1 MKKIRNINI
10 IFLLLIYIIDI
21 SSCIEEAPIEYDNLE
36 YLETKTYILNKT
48 EKNEMIFY
56 LKIKVDTILSKN
68 YCYINLGQTNPQVL
82 SLEYKFGKNSN
93 DSSFT
98 YLKNWIT
105 INDGS
110 QHIYYYEME
119 KPEEKGYNLYLKITV
134 KNYYDKQK
142 LTVESTDSQFNFYL
156 LIGLIIA
163 SSAIIVIIVVILS
176 FYCIYKSK
184 VDTNNPSSYDVIFV
198 PVGPS
203 DF

>member
-1 MKKIRNINI
+1 
-10 IFLLLIYIIDI
+10 
-21 SSCIEEAPIEYDNLE
+21 
-36 YLETKTYILNKT
+36 
-48 EKNEMIFY
+48 MIFY

-156 LIGLIIA
+156 LMGLIIG

-184 VDTNNPSSYDVIFV
+184 VDTNDPSSYDVIFV

>member
-1 MKKIRNINI
+1 MLVEKLLLHARNIALKQHLAVHRHVGK
-10 IFLLLIYIIDI
+10 LLQNHGVVNRLRRGG
-21 SSCIEEAPIEYDNLE
+21 APG
-36 YLETKTYILNKT
+36 
-48 EKNEMIFY
+48 
-56 LKIKVDTILSKN
+56 IKVDTILSKN

-93 DSSFT
+93 DSCFT